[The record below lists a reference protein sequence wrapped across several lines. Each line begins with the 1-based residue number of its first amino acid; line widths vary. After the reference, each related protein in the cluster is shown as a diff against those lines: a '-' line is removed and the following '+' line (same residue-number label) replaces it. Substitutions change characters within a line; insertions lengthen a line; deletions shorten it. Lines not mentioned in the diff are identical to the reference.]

1 MHKITVISF
10 IVVAVLASS
19 VTALLLENTPSERDN
34 YNDLL
39 LVGRVEWVQ
48 LLSPVSLNIKS
59 KIDSGAS
66 YTSLN
71 ALDIEEFILDGE
83 SWVRF
88 NIINP
93 HTNEKM
99 MIEKPL
105 RGKKVIKQLSGDNQ
119 TRHVVDMTI
128 KLGSIEESVEV
139 TLTDRTGYLYQLL
152 IGRNFLAGNT
162 LIDTD
167 KIFLTDL

>member
-1 MHKITVISF
+1 MHRNTVIPL
-10 IVVAVLASS
+10 IVVALLVSS
-19 VTALLLENTPSERDN
+19 VTALLFETQSLERDS

-39 LVGRVEWVQ
+39 LVGRVEWVH
-48 LLSPVSLNIKS
+48 LLAPVNLRIKS
-59 KIDSGAS
+59 KIDSGAF

-71 ALDIEEFILDGE
+71 ALDIEEFIRAGE

-88 NIINP
+88 YIIHP
-93 HTNEKM
+93 QTNEKM
-99 MIEKPL
+99 LIEKPL
-105 RGKKVIKQLSGDNQ
+105 VGKVVIKQLARKSQVRN
-119 TRHVVDMTI
+119 VINMTL

-152 IGRNFLAGNT
+152 IGRNLLAGNT

-167 KIFLTDL
+167 TAFLTGL